1 MQERPSAI
9 VTTGGTKEPID
20 DVRFITN
27 FATGRFGHT
36 IARELT
42 SLGYSVTVL
51 APREVPILAG
61 GIIDGVNYV
70 NFTNTDSL
78 KQAIYEQEKP
88 QVIFHAAAVSDY
100 KPKKVDGKIPS
111 DKKSLTIK
119 LEKTPKILAGLR
131 EQLGRKA
138 FIVGFKLL
146 SGSSRQQ
153 LVDAAL
159 MQNRQNHLNLTVAND
174 LQDLHDGMHPVVLV
188 TAEGGAIDLKGT
200 REEVA
205 HNLVKFVQK
214 RSQVTWYKTWN
225 EGETTWLD
233 SPPIEDMEKFDEALS
248 FAQKTNL
255 LYDTSGNVSVRS
267 GEQMIVSPRQLDK
280 SAITPWQAAVARV
293 YHATNS
299 VYFRGK
305 VKSSIDTAVSDSLYR
320 KYPDIK
326 YMLHFHTP
334 WGLAEAT
341 TTFPYPCGV
350 KEETGEIESVLG
362 DEPRDEFAVELLHHG
377 FLIGLPE
384 GGIERL
390 RGEWEENVSEFK
402 KHLVDVRQQDAL
414 DTGKL
419 KPVFAGVEIVGLVLE
434 RQEGSAVYL
443 GEKSRGKGVGK
454 KIVEQLIQRQM
465 PIQTIDDCGVVEFY
479 RKFGFTGEKDQ
490 DGFYTFYPPKPT
502 ASDPIFERVED
513 WQVK

>member
-70 NFTNTDSL
+70 NFTDTDSL

-88 QVIFHAAAVSDY
+88 QIIFHAAAVSDY
-100 KPKKVDGKIPS
+100 RPKKVEGKMPS
-111 DKKSLTIK
+111 EKEKITIK

-131 EQLGRKA
+131 EELGRKA

-159 MQNRQNHLNLTVAND
+159 IQNRQNHLNLTVANN
-174 LQDLHDGMHPVVLV
+174 LQDLHNGMHPVVLV

-205 HNLVKFVQK
+205 RNLVKFVQK
-214 RSQVTWYKTWN
+214 RSQVTWYKTSG
-225 EGETTWLD
+225 EGEKPWLETP
-233 SPPIEDMEKFDEALS
+233 SAEDKEKFADALC
-248 FAQKTNL
+248 FAQETNL
-255 LYDTSGNVSVRS
+255 LYDTSGNISVRS
-267 GEQMIVSPRQLDK
+267 GDQLIVSPRQLDK
-280 SAITPWQAAVARV
+280 SKIVPEQAAVARV
-293 YHATNS
+293 YHAINS
-299 VYFRGK
+299 VYYRGE

-377 FLIGLPE
+377 FLVGLSE

-390 RGEWEENVSEFK
+390 RSEWEENVSEFR
-402 KHLVDVRQQDAL
+402 KHLVAVKQQDAL

-419 KPVFAGVEIVGLVLE
+419 KPVFAGVEIVGVVLE

-454 KIVEQLIQRQM
+454 KIVEQLIQRQI

-479 RKFGFTGEKDQ
+479 RRFGFTGKKDQ
-490 DGFYTFYPPKPT
+490 DGFYTFYPPKPAT
-502 ASDPIFERVED
+502 SDPIFERIDD